1 MNEKKS
7 SIMTDSHPW
16 ICLFFCVAYMTPKDR
31 FGATPLDDAIREG
44 QSDIMIYLRAWT
56 NNTFGNPEYI

>member
-1 MNEKKS
+1 
-7 SIMTDSHPW
+7 
-16 ICLFFCVAYMTPKDR
+16 MTPKDR

-56 NNTFGNPEYI
+56 NTTFGNPEYI